1 MHADD
6 QLHLNT
12 KNVSVPLQSIDTSM
26 STRRLEQLSSPAPSM
41 PDFAFGTGRASAL
54 SAFALPPE
62 DEPPG
67 LSVTAEAF
75 PVLPTPAPGPADPR
89 YVDRQSSPSRSFRT
103 HHAVVTPRQL
113 TAGRG
118 RDTTEA
124 VILGGAQ
131 LSPYTQTDPRLPRR
145 RSSTGT
151 TGRTNVY
158 VSFGAQ
164 QPQGATTNS
173 AGPNPL
179 TRVGSPLPY
188 AKPRKRQRAISVKSG
203 AYRTSART
211 PDHFTVLDAIPMSN
225 PYNNNHTNTS
235 QQDFMNPH
243 AVPAAANATIAQR
256 GTCSQISLG

>member
-1 MHADD
+1 MAGIIP
-6 QLHLNT
+6 
-12 KNVSVPLQSIDTSM
+12 V
-26 STRRLEQLSSPAPSM
+26 
-41 PDFAFGTGRASAL
+41 TGRVGAL
-54 SAFALPPE
+54 SAPTLPPE

-67 LSVTAEAF
+67 HSVTAETF
-75 PVLPTPAPGPADPR
+75 PVVLTPAPGPTDLRHVGP
-89 YVDRQSSPSRSFRT
+89 QSSPSRSLRT
-103 HHAVVTPRQL
+103 HHAVVNPRPL
-113 TAGRG
+113 TAGSG

-124 VILGGAQ
+124 DILGGAQ
-131 LSPYTQTDPRLPRR
+131 LSLYTQTDPRLTRR
-145 RSSTGT
+145 RRSTGT

-225 PYNNNHTNTS
+225 PYKNNHTNNS
-235 QQDFMNPH
+235 RQDFMNPH

-256 GTCSQISLG
+256 GTCTRWSITACGITLHYIVLVNAINTSPESS

>member
-1 MHADD
+1 
-6 QLHLNT
+6 
-12 KNVSVPLQSIDTSM
+12 M
-26 STRRLEQLSSPAPSM
+26 SRP
-41 PDFAFGTGRASAL
+41 
-54 SAFALPPE
+54 
-62 DEPPG
+62 
-67 LSVTAEAF
+67 
-75 PVLPTPAPGPADPR
+75 
-89 YVDRQSSPSRSFRT
+89 
-103 HHAVVTPRQL
+103 L

-124 VILGGAQ
+124 DILGGAQ

-211 PDHFTVLDAIPMSN
+211 PDHFTVLDATPMSN
-225 PYNNNHTNTS
+225 PYKNNHTNNS
-235 QQDFMNPH
+235 RQDFMNPH
-243 AVPAAANATIAQR
+243 AVPAAANAAIAQR
-256 GTCSQISLG
+256 GTCSNHREQQPPAAIYAKRRGQRND

>member
-1 MHADD
+1 
-6 QLHLNT
+6 
-12 KNVSVPLQSIDTSM
+12 M
-26 STRRLEQLSSPAPSM
+26 SGIIP
-41 PDFAFGTGRASAL
+41 GTGRVDAL
-54 SAFALPPE
+54 SASALPPE

-67 LSVTAEAF
+67 LRVTAEAF
-75 PVLPTPAPGPADPR
+75 PVVPTPAPGPTDPR
-89 YVDRQSSPSRSFRT
+89 YVDRQSSPSRSLRT
-103 HHAVVTPRQL
+103 HHAVVTPRPL
-113 TAGRG
+113 TAGSG

-124 VILGGAQ
+124 DILGGAQ

-211 PDHFTVLDAIPMSN
+211 PDHFTVLDATPIAN
-225 PYNNNHTNTS
+225 PYTNNHTNIP
-235 QQDFMNPH
+235 QLDFMNPYAAP
-243 AVPAAANATIAQR
+243 AVANATIAEPR
-256 GTCSQISLG
+256 ARTDRRSVNQIQDVTR

>member
-1 MHADD
+1 MAGIIP
-6 QLHLNT
+6 
-12 KNVSVPLQSIDTSM
+12 V
-26 STRRLEQLSSPAPSM
+26 
-41 PDFAFGTGRASAL
+41 TGRVGAL
-54 SAFALPPE
+54 SAPTLPPE

-67 LSVTAEAF
+67 HSVTAETF
-75 PVLPTPAPGPADPR
+75 PVVLTPALGPTDLRHVGP
-89 YVDRQSSPSRSFRT
+89 QSSPSRSLRT
-103 HHAVVTPRQL
+103 HHAVVNPIPL
-113 TAGRG
+113 TAGSG
-118 RDTTEA
+118 RDTTKA
-124 VILGGAQ
+124 DILGGAQ
-131 LSPYTQTDPRLPRR
+131 LPPYTQTDPRLTRR
-145 RSSTGT
+145 RRSTGT

-256 GTCSQISLG
+256 GTCTKLAAHDPSLQPPQR

>member
-1 MHADD
+1 M
-6 QLHLNT
+6 
-12 KNVSVPLQSIDTSM
+12 
-26 STRRLEQLSSPAPSM
+26 
-41 PDFAFGTGRASAL
+41 
-54 SAFALPPE
+54 
-62 DEPPG
+62 
-67 LSVTAEAF
+67 
-75 PVLPTPAPGPADPR
+75 
-89 YVDRQSSPSRSFRT
+89 
-103 HHAVVTPRQL
+103 
-113 TAGRG
+113 
-118 RDTTEA
+118 
-124 VILGGAQ
+124 
-131 LSPYTQTDPRLPRR
+131 SPYTQTDPRLPRR

-211 PDHFTVLDAIPMSN
+211 PVNFTVLDAIPMSN

-235 QQDFMNPH
+235 QLDFMNPR

-256 GTCSQISLG
+256 GTCSLKSTEDVWRCWNICSVCPQASSSSGGSLTQAACLSGTDGEARTAGCESEED